1 MYRNIKDIRFWSI
14 LILSILVLVF
24 GFLFQQ
30 APSSWVV
37 GDNKDYSDNAKT
49 PTYLRDVFWFK
60 NNAPKSFDPIN
71 EKQLV
76 LAQLD
81 PKAHVNQRQT
91 LQTQQ
96 QFADAAELLKAKHP
110 QQAITLL
117 HKVIRQYPRMPE
129 AHTNLGF
136 AMLDLDELAKAER
149 SFNYAIDINPRQD
162 NAYYGLAVVA
172 EKREDYLYAMGAM
185 RSYLHLR
192 KDDRYMAKARSALDY
207 WAAQLKVKSW
217 QEPSDESATE
227 IKSLSSSP
235 ASTSAEALPVN

>member
-1 MYRNIKDIRFWSI
+1 MYLNIKDRRFWSI

-24 GFLFQQ
+24 GFLLQQ

-37 GDNKDYSDNAKT
+37 GDNKDYSDNAEV

-60 NNAPKSFDPIN
+60 SNAPKSFEPIN
-71 EKQLV
+71 EKKLI

-81 PKAHVNQRQT
+81 PKAHVNQRQN

-117 HKVIRQYPRMPE
+117 HQVIRQYPRMPE

-136 AMLDLDELAKAER
+136 AMLDLNELAKAES
-149 SFNYAIDINPRQD
+149 SFNYAIEINPRQE

-172 EKREDYLYAMGAM
+172 EKPEDYLYAMGAM

-207 WAAQLKVKSW
+207 WEMQLKVKSW
-217 QEPSDESATE
+217 QEPSDESAAA
-227 IKSLSSSP
+227 IKSFSSSP
-235 ASTSAEALPVN
+235 VTTTAPSQPVN